1 LQDLTPILDPEAEG
15 FFDLSQDVGWEV
27 AEFAFEMRF
36 DEGTDPLDV
45 DDGRVVE
52 KREVS
57 YGDFVAAST
66 MLCGERDVG
75 DECAWRVSII
85 PRHDEDG
92 RRFAANPRS
101 ASQISP
107 GLAFIEGIED
117 FLGNRPRGQEI
128 ERISVGHGNHV
139 THELLHLRR
148 DLGVPCGEFFVEL
161 LGQLRHADTVTP
173 SHERRKRCRGSPPPR
188 RNILISSLNSA

>member
-1 LQDLTPILDPEAEG
+1 MIARPDPNTLER
-15 FFDLSQDVGWEV
+15 VGWEV

-66 MLCGERDVG
+66 MLRGERDVG

-92 RRFAANPRS
+92 VPLRCQSEIGQPDLPWLSFH
-101 ASQISP
+101 
-107 GLAFIEGIED
+107 
-117 FLGNRPRGQEI
+117 RGY
-128 ERISVGHGNHV
+128 R
-139 THELLHLRR
+139 EL
-148 DLGVPCGEFFVEL
+148 
-161 LGQLRHADTVTP
+161 
-173 SHERRKRCRGSPPPR
+173 KK
-188 RNILISSLNSA
+188 